1 MTPLDFYYAK
11 FDRSDGLF
19 DEWIGRHVK
28 SMPLASLKN
37 SVIGI
42 DANHYLERL
51 LLPSK
56 EPLLSAIGGSPL
68 ALGATIVRELEDLKT
83 AGLKPH
89 FVFNGLD
96 YSIKDNIF
104 KQSIIASEANAGAFK
119 IYEEDRA
126 TEAITI
132 FKKSGQWKLSV

>member
-1 MTPLDFYYAK
+1 
-11 FDRSDGLF
+11 
-19 DEWIGRHVK
+19 
-28 SMPLASLKN
+28 MPLTSLRN
-37 SVIGI
+37 SVIGV
-42 DANHYLERL
+42 DANFYLERL

-68 ALGATIVRELEDLKT
+68 ALGVIIAKELEDLKT
-83 AGLKPH
+83 VGLKLH

-96 YSIKDNIF
+96 YDVKDTIF
-104 KQSIIASEANAGAFK
+104 QQSIVASEANAGAFK

-132 FKKSGQWKLSV
+132 FKKSGQGKTPTSSLAVSLTGRKASLTPYRWQTS